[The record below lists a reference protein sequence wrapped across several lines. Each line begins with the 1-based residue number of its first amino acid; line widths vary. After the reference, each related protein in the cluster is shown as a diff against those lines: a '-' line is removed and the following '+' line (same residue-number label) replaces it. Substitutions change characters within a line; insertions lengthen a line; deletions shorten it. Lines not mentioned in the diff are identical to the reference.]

1 MKRLRQPACVAIDK
15 FPKLELIKTGKAL
28 EPASRGLS
36 VKKRPARASLVSTE
50 SDQDFA

>member
-36 VKKRPARASLVSTE
+36 VKKKARQSE
-50 SDQDFA
+50 PCFNRSDQDFA